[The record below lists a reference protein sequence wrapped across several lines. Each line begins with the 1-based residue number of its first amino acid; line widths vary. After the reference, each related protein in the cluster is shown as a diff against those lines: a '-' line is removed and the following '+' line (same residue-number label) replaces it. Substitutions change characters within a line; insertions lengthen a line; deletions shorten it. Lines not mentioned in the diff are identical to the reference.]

1 MRHFRLDHSG
11 RNIQAGALPTDHLGN
26 LGWNIVARRA
36 FDLADVAGDAQQCRG
51 AAGERGRYLHG
62 AGDLGA
68 NHLFISTGTSLTD
81 GITGTGAADP
91 LTWVRLARCP
101 C

>member
-1 MRHFRLDHSG
+1 MRHCCLDHSG
-11 RNIQAGALPTDHLGN
+11 RNIQAGALPTYHLGN

-51 AAGERGRYLHG
+51 
-62 AGDLGA
+62 
-68 NHLFISTGTSLTD
+68 ISTGTSLTD